1 MYTVYLVTYKEE
13 GTEKRRALELTSMKE
28 AVEAILFLDA
38 DDVTD
43 VEIFRA
49 EPVTT

>member
-1 MYTVYLVTYKEE
+1 MYNVYIVTYKEI

-38 DDVTD
+38 DDVED

-49 EPVTT
+49 EPVTV

>member
-1 MYTVYLVTYKEE
+1 MHVYIVTFKEA

-38 DDVTD
+38 DDVSD

-49 EPVTT
+49 EPVTV